1 MTTIPREPD
10 MFGNDAEFL
19 LHLHRSQ
26 AAELRA
32 DAAASR
38 LARALPPRR
47 ERWRDRWQ
55 RLGRTDA
62 ARR

>member
-1 MTTIPREPD
+1 

-19 LHLHRSQ
+19 LHLHRTQ